1 MIIIICLCSP
11 NSEASALSQEMGY
24 LSFEIQQTF
33 IGHPLV
39 WSRGM
44 LDILKSEGI
53 YIEGL
58 GPVELDLQTSYAC
71 TCPVEMPLCKG
82 QSLAYSS
89 TVTKGD
95 DGDLVLHFLLY
106 GDSIP

>member
-1 MIIIICLCSP
+1 MMIIIICLCSP
-11 NSEASALSQEMGY
+11 NSEASALSSA

-44 LDILKSEGI
+44 LDLLKSEGI

-58 GPVELDLQTSYAC
+58 GPVELDLPDFVCLY
-71 TCPVEMPLCKG
+71 MPSG
-82 QSLAYSS
+82 DASLQR
-89 TVTKGD
+89 TEPR
-95 DGDLVLHFLLY
+95 LQLHW
-106 GDSIP
+106 